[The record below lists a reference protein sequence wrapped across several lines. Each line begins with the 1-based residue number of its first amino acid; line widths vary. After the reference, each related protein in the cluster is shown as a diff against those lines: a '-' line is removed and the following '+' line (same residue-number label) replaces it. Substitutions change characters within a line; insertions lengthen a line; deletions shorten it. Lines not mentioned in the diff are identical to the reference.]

1 MNIEQSRFNMVEQQ
15 IRPWDVLNPEV
26 LSLLFVV
33 KREEFVPAAYRALA
47 FSDLEI
53 PLPEG
58 ETMFAPKLEARILQ
72 ELALQPHES
81 VLEVGAGS
89 GYLAALLAYQA
100 DHVTTYEIKPALQTL
115 AQQNLAR
122 AEIKNVTVVAG
133 DGLQTHD
140 ETQYDAIVLSGSL
153 PELPQQMLQRLRVG
167 GRLLSFIGTAPVLS
181 AQLTTRT
188 SAEKFATRKLFETY
202 VKPLV
207 GAEQFSHFKF

>member
-15 IRPWDVLNPEV
+15 IRPWDVLNQDV
-26 LSLLFVV
+26 LGLLFIV
-33 KREEFVPAAYRALA
+33 KREQFVPPAHRALA

-58 ETMFAPKLEARILQ
+58 EHMFAPKMEARIVQ
-72 ELALQPHES
+72 ELTLQGHET
-81 VLEVGAGS
+81 VLEIGTGS

-100 DHVTTYEIKPALQTL
+100 QQVTSYEIKPALQTL

-122 AEIKNVTVVAG
+122 AGINNINVIAG
-133 DGLQTHD
+133 DGLLSQD

-153 PELPQQMLQRLRVG
+153 PAVPEQLLQRLRVG
-167 GRLLSFIGTAPVLS
+167 GRLFAFIGTAPVLS
-181 AQLTTRT
+181 AQLTTRV
-188 SAEKFATRKLFETY
+188 SAEKFETRKLFETC

-207 GAEQFSHFKF
+207 GAEKYSQFKF